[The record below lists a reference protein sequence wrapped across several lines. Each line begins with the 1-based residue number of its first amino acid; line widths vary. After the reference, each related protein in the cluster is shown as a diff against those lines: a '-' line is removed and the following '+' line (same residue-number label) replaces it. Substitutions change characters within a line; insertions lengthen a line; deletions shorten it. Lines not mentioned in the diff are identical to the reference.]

1 MRDKISYE
9 WVVSFMDEHGDI
21 QDQDYFDTYA
31 EALRHEATGGN
42 PFVHTGKTSSMI
54 EVWKSLGNDEDG
66 LADREMYK
74 VESGTVDADLP
85 KFIRDQIK

>member
-21 QDQDYFDTYA
+21 HDQDYFDTYA
-31 EALRHEATGGN
+31 EAANREASGGN
-42 PFVHTGKTSSMI
+42 PFIGTRSSMI
-54 EVWKSLGNDEDG
+54 EVWKYWGNDEDG
-66 LADREMYK
+66 LSHKEMYK
-74 VESGTVDADLP
+74 VENGVVDSELP